1 MISKEDIQAAKEKL
15 GDRNAD
21 MIADILQLEKYN
33 PQRRVGCCPNP
44 NHEDST
50 PSFSYNPK
58 SYSFLCFGC
67 RINVDIID
75 AYMRTGHTFLEACEK
90 LFEAADMP
98 HAFADRGVKSDRDY
112 YYPEPEY
119 AENKERVYQYWE
131 RRKISRATVD
141 YLGMQQDPRGNTLFQ
156 YYDLNDVLR
165 CVKVRPSEPVHHGRP
180 KCWWLKDSKGTPYD
194 TMHLLFNMNRINV
207 DAPLIICCGEG
218 DCATA
223 IECGFT
229 NAVSIAMG
237 DGNTQWIAH
246 QWEWLQG
253 FNEIILVH
261 DNDESGRKF
270 VNEVSRRLGEYRIK
284 VVDVPEVAKDL
295 DGKEIRVKDL
305 NEYLFYCGAD
315 AVRDVINNARES
327 AIPSLV
333 DYTEISKFNMSDV
346 PGFVSGFKELDELL
360 ERFYVGTVNIITGV
374 ASSGKSSLLSTL
386 VDMSI
391 EQGYPAFIYS
401 GELSNALLRSWI
413 DYVHAG
419 QEHLEK
425 RVSKSFTYYS
435 IKQEAIAKMNSYY
448 KGQLYFYKDSE
459 NNKASSIMA
468 TMEAAVRRYGVK
480 TCVIDNMTSIDL
492 ENDDNNKWV
501 RQDEFIRDVIDFAK
515 RWGVVV
521 FVVLHPRKMDTV
533 RRMSLF
539 DLQGVVS
546 SVNLSHRVF
555 SLYRIQD
562 SDRHGEKGRDGS
574 WRKKPL
580 RGDVMLDVLKDR
592 YGSASNRSVSLY
604 YDRPSKRFYDTPET
618 LSFRYAW
625 ENDESKQSLPFFD
638 EKQYY
643 NDVEV
648 FGPPDRL
655 TT

>member
-15 GDRNAD
+15 GERNAEI
-21 MIADILQLEKYN
+21 IAEILQLDKYN
-33 PQRRVGCCPNP
+33 PQRKIGSCPNP
-44 NHEDST
+44 NHRDST

-58 SYSFLCFGC
+58 TYSFMCFGC

-75 AYMRTGHTFLEACEK
+75 AFVRTGCTFLEACEK
-90 LFEAADMP
+90 LFELADMP
-98 HAFADRGVKSDRDY
+98 HAFVDRGIKTDRDY
-112 YYPEPEY
+112 YYPEPVY
-119 AENKERVYQYWE
+119 ADNKESVYQYWE
-131 RRKISRATVD
+131 RRKISRSTVD
-141 YLGMQQDPRGNTLFQ
+141 YLNMQQDAHGNTLFQ
-156 YYDLNDVLR
+156 YFDLNDVLR
-165 CVKVRPSEPVHHGRP
+165 CVKVRPSQPVPHGRP
-180 KCWWLKDSKGTPYD
+180 KCWWLKDKDGKPYD

-207 DAPLIICCGEG
+207 DSPLIICCGEG

-223 IECGFT
+223 VECGFT
-229 NAVSIAMG
+229 NTVSIAMG

-253 FNEIILVH
+253 FNEIILIH
-261 DNDESGRKF
+261 DNDEAGRKF

-284 VVDVPEVAKDL
+284 VVDVPEVCKDASGN
-295 DGKEIRVKDL
+295 DVRVKDL
-305 NEYLFYCGAD
+305 NEYLYYCGPE
-315 AVRDVINNARES
+315 AVQDVINNARES

-333 DYTEISKFNMSDV
+333 DYTDISKFNMSDV
-346 PGFVSGFKELDELL
+346 PGFTSGFKELDELL
-360 ERFYVGTVNIITGV
+360 ERFYMGTVNIITGV

-419 QEHLEK
+419 QEHLIK
-425 RVSKSFTYYS
+425 RERNNFTYYT
-435 IKQEAIAKMNSYY
+435 IEQTCIEKMNAFY

-480 TCVIDNMTSIDL
+480 TCVIDNMTSIDQ
-492 ENDDNNKWV
+492 ENDDTNKWV
-501 RQDEFIRDVIDFAK
+501 KQDEFIRDVIDFAK

-533 RRMSLF
+533 RRMNLF

-555 SLYRIQD
+555 SLYRVQEQD
-562 SDRHGEKGRDGS
+562 RIGEQTRDGK
-574 WRKKPL
+574 WRKRPL
-580 RGDVMLDVLKDR
+580 RGDVVLDVLKDR

-604 YDRPSKRFYDTPET
+604 YDRPSKRFYDEPST
-618 LSFRYAW
+618 LAFRYSW
-625 ENDESKQSLPFFD
+625 EHDETPQNLPYFD
-638 EKQYY
+638 SSRFTSD
-643 NDVEV
+643 NEV
-648 FGPPDRL
+648 FG
-655 TT
+655 TCEV